1 MTSGGGF
8 DERQRQEPC
17 VEWTRDDGATRGEGS
32 APRGDATTSWQGEQE
47 TIERQT
53 RGKGTGKHEAAVWR
67 ESQRGQREASQR
79 RTTTTRVDKYSTL
92 GKRAAQQKSLQGEC
106 GGGLREVAHEFG
118 GRIPHGGGNRDSG
131 SVGMG

>member
-1 MTSGGGF
+1 M
-8 DERQRQEPC
+8 
-17 VEWTRDDGATRGEGS
+17 
-32 APRGDATTSWQGEQE
+32 
-47 TIERQT
+47 
-53 RGKGTGKHEAAVWR
+53 WR